1 MDNLRFLLAEGLSE
15 QMIVRVPL
23 ISKYNTQE
31 DVEKSVEKLQKMGVL
46 HIDRFEYIISKLA
59 D

>member
-46 HIDRFEYIISKLA
+46 QIDRFEYLIKF
-59 D
+59 